1 MEVLI
6 VENAAVAAMLG
17 AGRVAE
23 LLAMK
28 PSAVLGLATG
38 STPIAIYQELVSCYR
53 RDQISFADV
62 VMFNLDE
69 YVGLTSGSPQSYRS
83 FMDRELFDHVDIS
96 SENTHFPACHPGDNP
111 RLVGSEYEAKI
122 IDAGGIDLQILGIGR
137 NGHIG
142 FNEPGSSLSSR
153 TRIKTLT
160 KSTVYDNSRLFSEGD
175 FQSHLAMTMGIA
187 TILEARRT
195 ILFATGEHKAAA
207 VRDAIEGPV
216 SARCQA
222 SSLQLHER
230 ATFVLD
236 EAAASLLEYSDY
248 YQWANA
254 ENEPLMREFGHFYEL
269 QGL

>member
-62 VMFNLDE
+62 VTFNLDE

-111 RLVGSEYEAKI
+111 RLGVLNMRPKLLMLEESTCRFWASGAMGTLALMSQAQACHRELGS
-122 IDAGGIDLQILGIGR
+122 R
-137 NGHIG
+137 H
-142 FNEPGSSLSSR
+142 
-153 TRIKTLT
+153 
-160 KSTVYDNSRLFSEGD
+160 
-175 FQSHLAMTMGIA
+175 
-187 TILEARRT
+187 
-195 ILFATGEHKAAA
+195 
-207 VRDAIEGPV
+207 
-216 SARCQA
+216 
-222 SSLQLHER
+222 
-230 ATFVLD
+230 
-236 EAAASLLEYSDY
+236 
-248 YQWANA
+248 
-254 ENEPLMREFGHFYEL
+254 
-269 QGL
+269 